1 MSLWNTVF
9 AVGRSSPKAVKC
21 AQFVSGNGLNFNLHE
36 NKSDLFNLKRLHKQP
51 KI

>member
-21 AQFVSGNGLNFNLHE
+21 ARFASGNGPNFNLHE
-36 NKSDLFNLKRLHKQP
+36 TKSDF
-51 KI
+51 